1 MCAEGVIHSLTS
13 SMRFVLYCLIVRL
26 TWLPGL
32 QCVEQNQKM
41 EERLH
46 GFIHHVSWHEVDM
59 GEGPIFK

>member
-1 MCAEGVIHSLTS
+1 MTS
-13 SMRFVLYCLIVRL
+13 SMRFVLYGYIASLS
-26 TWLPGL
+26 GL
-32 QCVEQNQKM
+32 LGSLVCNVWNIQKM